1 MATRTTPTEVKEI
14 YPTDM
19 LDAAVQ
25 KYIDVANLIVTANV
39 TCGLAAA
46 TLEEIE
52 RWITAHLIAS
62 TQERQTKSER
72 LGEAEVV
79 YSGEYGP
86 GLQSTT
92 YGQTAMMLD
101 TCGGLSSMGKKA
113 IKMTAIT
120 SFE

>member
-1 MATRTTPTEVKEI
+1 MATTPTEVKEI

-19 LDAAVQ
+19 TETQIQA
-25 KYIDVANLIVTANV
+25 YINVAEVIVAANV
-39 TCGLAAA
+39 TCGLS
-46 TLEEIE
+46 TTVLEEIE
-52 RWITAHLIAS
+52 RWLTAHLIAS

-79 YSGEYGP
+79 YTGEYGP
-86 GLQSTT
+86 GLESTT

-101 TCGGLSSMGKKA
+101 SCGGLAAMGKKA
-113 IKMTAIT
+113 IKMTSIT

>member
-1 MATRTTPTEVKEI
+1 MATRTTPTEVREI

-19 LDAAVQ
+19 TDDQIQA
-25 KYIDVANLIVTANV
+25 YINVANIIVTANI
-39 TCGLAAA
+39 TCGLSD
-46 TLEEIE
+46 TILEEIE
-52 RWITAHLIAS
+52 RWLTAHLITS

-72 LGEAEVV
+72 LAEAEVV
-79 YSGEYGP
+79 FTGEYGP

-101 TCGGLSSMGKKA
+101 TCGGLASMGKKTL
-113 IKMTAIT
+113 KLTAIT

>member
-25 KYIDVANLIVTANV
+25 IYINVANTIVTANV
-39 TCGLAAA
+39 TCGLTDAV
-46 TLEEIE
+46 LEEIE

-72 LGEAEVV
+72 LAEAEVV
-79 YSGEYGP
+79 FTGEYGP
-86 GLQSTT
+86 GLQATT

-101 TCGGLSSMGKKA
+101 TCGGLASMGKKA